1 MAPTTDRPSGTSLGK
16 QLERLLPSALSSIGM
31 AGLVNARRLDPSV
44 PDTTVPSRSTQER
57 LDSYL
62 RQDPEALTPR
72 SLRKV
77 LTDLQ
82 AIVDTR
88 VSEVEGVRK
97 ADPFVSWYH
106 QASPE
111 ARADAWRL
119 MTEQFAPD
127 PQQVRQAREAYD
139 AALGTP
145 EEAQAEIRLRKAFH
159 SPRTRLLQR
168 IAASR
173 DGMRFLLDLR
183 TEVLAA
189 LRREPT
195 LVPLDAELE
204 ALFTS
209 WFDIGFLELR
219 TISWDSPASLIE
231 KLIRYEAVHDIVS
244 WEDAKNRLDRDR
256 RCFAFFHPRLPD
268 EPLIFVE
275 VALTR
280 AISDSMVP
288 LLDIHAGPIDLQ
300 KANTAIFYS
309 ISNTQT
315 GLRGVGFGDSLIK
328 RVVEALQ
335 HELPQIR
342 RFSTLSPIPGLRKW
356 LDRNA
361 AHVAQ
366 SLTPK
371 TLQQLRKQHPELPAD
386 TWQDQWPALLTLHAS
401 RDEEDMLQQLL
412 RKAAAM
418 YLTGIGKD
426 GRPLDA
432 VARFHLGNGARVE
445 HIHWDADPSPKG
457 EKQSYG
463 LMVNYL
469 YNLDRLD
476 RNRERLAQGKVAT
489 SREVGALA
497 AL

>member
-139 AALGTP
+139 AARGTP

-231 KLIRYEAVHDIVS
+231 KLIKYEAVHDIVS
-244 WEDAKNRLDRDR
+244 WDDAKNRLDHDR
-256 RCFAFFHPRLPD
+256 RCFAFFHPRLPN

-280 AISDSMVP
+280 AIADSMVP
-288 LLDIHAGPIDLQ
+288 LLDVTASDADLK

-335 HELPQIR
+335 QELPQIKN
-342 RFSTLSPIPGLRKW
+342 FATLSPIPGFRKW
-356 LDRNA
+356 LAKHA
-361 AHVAQ
+361 ADVAAA
-366 SLTPK
+366 
-371 TLQQLRKQHPELPAD
+371 LPAKTRAQYRVDD
-386 TWQDQWPALLTLHAS
+386 TLDEDAWNTGWPDTLDPAQPRDNDALPQQ
-401 RDEEDMLQQLL
+401 ML
-412 RKAAAM
+412 RGAAAM
-418 YLTGIGKD
+418 YLGSLD
-426 GRPLDA
+426 DSGRPLDA
-432 VARFHLGNGARVE
+432 VARFHLGNGARLE
-445 HIHWDADPSPKG
+445 HIHWGADPSAKG
-457 EKQSYG
+457 SRQSYG

-469 YNLDRLD
+469 YDLDKLD
-476 RNRERLAQGKVAT
+476 KHRAMLAEGKVAM
-489 SREVGALA
+489 SREVSKLKQFG
-497 AL
+497 